1 LWYSNACGLTQIK
14 NKEEITVKKVFNR
27 RIYHSLSAFTRDLG
41 AIITRWRDMKE
52 LMRGDIIDAAFR
64 ERLMLAVTAVN
75 GCRYCSWAHAKQAL
89 VTGITGDEV
98 KALLTGEVGDSPAA
112 ELPALLYAQH
122 WAESGGRPELAAR
135 TQLVETYGAEIVQ
148 AIELSLRTIQW
159 GNLSGNTFDYILYR
173 LSFGRLGGN
182 DEPETNGNSSTEEQK
197 QNDPTTRPRLP

>member
-1 LWYSNACGLTQIK
+1 
-14 NKEEITVKKVFNR
+14 
-27 RIYHSLSAFTRDLG
+27 
-41 AIITRWRDMKE
+41 MKE

-173 LSFGRLGGN
+173 LSFGRLGG
-182 DEPETNGNSSTEEQK
+182 
-197 QNDPTTRPRLP
+197 

>member
-1 LWYSNACGLTQIK
+1 
-14 NKEEITVKKVFNR
+14 
-27 RIYHSLSAFTRDLG
+27 
-41 AIITRWRDMKE
+41 
-52 LMRGDIIDAAFR
+52 MRGDIIDAAFR

-182 DEPETNGNSSTEEQK
+182 DEPETNGNSSTEEQ
-197 QNDPTTRPRLP
+197 NDPTTSPRLP

>member
-1 LWYSNACGLTQIK
+1 
-14 NKEEITVKKVFNR
+14 
-27 RIYHSLSAFTRDLG
+27 
-41 AIITRWRDMKE
+41 MKE

-98 KALLTGEVGDSPAA
+98 RSLLTGEVGNSPAA

-135 TQLVETYGAEIVQ
+135 AQLVETYGAETVQ